1 MRRIANPPNSMEDKA
16 SNKRKNKQ
24 IIKNKQSYSNYEL
37 EFNRIRMA

>member
-1 MRRIANPPNSMEDKA
+1 MRRIANLPERLRDKA